1 MQFRAQNSASPT
13 AAGARR
19 GSLALL
25 FPPHKGGSWE
35 KGLASFIVG
44 SHLRHPSSP
53 NLPLLQGPVSSP
65 MGKPCPPTPH
75 VWLHATCRSHPL
87 GDRHSL
93 LSCWGGE
100 VVSGGT
106 CSCVQSSRCAT
117 NRGKA
122 TSSSWSR
129 PPRPCRSPGRAP
141 AAEDGGLV
149 RAPHQ
154 TDPASFLPLPFPHSP
169 PNTLGFFLFC
179 FCFFCCCLL
188 SSSQDP
194 LPLQPGDGF
203 DLGLLQK

>member
-1 MQFRAQNSASPT
+1 MLCYSPPPPT
-13 AAGARR
+13 AK
-19 GSLALL
+19 GS
-25 FPPHKGGSWE
+25 SWE
-35 KGLASFIVG
+35 KDLASFIVG
-44 SHLRHPSSP
+44 SHLHHPSSP

-65 MGKPCPPTPH
+65 LGKPWPPPPH
-75 VWLHATCRSHPL
+75 AWLHATCRSHPL

-100 VVSGGT
+100 GVSDGT

-122 TSSSWSR
+122 TSSSWSQ
-129 PPRPCRSPGRAP
+129 PPRPWRSPGRAP

-169 PNTLGFFLFC
+169 PNTLGFFYFV
-179 FCFFCCCLL
+179 FVFLL
-188 SSSQDP
+188 LAFLTPGP